1 MRPGR
6 THISAAILAL
16 LAIVMLASAQ
26 TALAVFTHTAT
37 GGPLT
42 LVTATLAPAKGL
54 TASQVNCRLNKNPE
68 IEVSWTAT
76 SSTYASTYTVERATL
91 SAGPYTAVASVPS
104 SETSYTDK
112 SGTLASS
119 TTYYYR
125 VSAVYRSW
133 NATSTTTAIKTLS
146 KSCLAS

>member
-26 TALAVFTHTAT
+26 AALAVFTHAAA
-37 GGPLT
+37 GGPQT
-42 LVTATLAPAKGL
+42 IATSTLAAPKGVS
-54 TASQVNCRLNKNPE
+54 AAQVNCRTNKSPE
-68 IEVSWTAT
+68 IEIGWSAT
-76 SSTYASTYTVERATL
+76 SSTYATSYTVERASA
-91 SAGPYTAVASVPS
+91 SAGPYTAVASVPIA
-104 SETSYTDK
+104 ETSYTDK
-112 SGTLASS
+112 SGALASS

-133 NATSTTTAIKTLS
+133 SATSAAASVKTLS
-146 KSCLAS
+146 KFCV